1 MRKVI
6 AERLTQSKQQIPH
19 YYLNTSVKM
28 DKLLAFRKKANEQAE
43 IKLSVSDFIIK
54 AVAKASKMVP
64 EANQ

>member
-28 DKLLAFRKKANEQAE
+28 DKLLAFRKKANE
-43 IKLSVSDFIIK
+43 
-54 AVAKASKMVP
+54 
-64 EANQ
+64 